1 MNRQTRL
8 IIFSFCTVKLILHLI
23 ADSHS
28 GFQGD
33 ELLHIETGNHL
44 AWGYMEFPP
53 LIGLFAFIQNL
64 FGSDA
69 VYIHHLFPHICS
81 ILILIFVAKT
91 TLELGGGNKAVF
103 LVLLGIIIA
112 PGFGRSQQLFQ
123 PVVFSQLFWVLSFY
137 YLVRFVKLPDTKSLW
152 LLTLFCLLGL
162 MVKYDAVFFL
172 FGLLSL
178 SFFKQTRDALIRNKC
193 WINIG
198 VFALAILPNVIWQVT
213 HDYPVLQMFSRL
225 YETQLNDTNRLE
237 TIRNLL
243 ISINPVVSLL
253 LVIPGILYLS
263 TAKNKGILY
272 PLGVAM
278 VLSFLFLLYKN
289 GKAYYFFP
297 LVLTIIPLGAVYLE
311 QKVLSKR
318 KWIIYPVAALM
329 ILGAV
334 MIPFGMPVYSLDR
347 YLSKVYPFEK
357 KKTADSKYAV
367 KFEEYYSNE
376 LWTNTMQQLQAV
388 YDSLPAEVK
397 SSCLLWG
404 KHYRQAGAVS
414 LFGKKYG
421 LPAAFSYHGSFYSW
435 APSGQMPQTVV
446 ALSNK
451 VNGFFEQYF
460 TDVKKVRAIYNSYS
474 YKDEESYQYIYV
486 CQNPKQDFDQMKEL
500 FKHRIF
506 E

>member
-1 MNRQTRL
+1 MNRQTKL
-8 IIFSFCTVKLILHLI
+8 TIFSFCIIKLTLHLI

-69 VYIHHLFPHICS
+69 VYIHHIFPHIAS

-112 PGFGRSQQLFQ
+112 PGFERSQQLFQ

-137 YLVRFVKLPDTKSLW
+137 YLVRFVKLSDKKSLW

-162 MVKYDAVFFL
+162 LVKYDAAFFL

-178 SFFKQTRDALIRNKC
+178 LFFKRTRDALIRNKC

-198 VFALAILPNVIWQVT
+198 VFALAILPNIVWQIA

-225 YETQLNDTNRLE
+225 YETQLDNVSRLDTF
-237 TIRNLL
+237 RNLF
-243 ISINPVVSLL
+243 ISINPLVSLL
-253 LVIPGILYLS
+253 LVVPGIIYLFVS
-263 TAKNKGILY
+263 KNKTTIY
-272 PLGVAM
+272 PLAGAIA
-278 VLSFLFLLYKN
+278 LSFLSLLYKN

-297 LVLTIIPLGAVYLE
+297 LMLTIMPLGALYLE
-311 QKVLSKR
+311 QTVLSKR
-318 KWIIYPVAALM
+318 KWTIYPVAALM
-329 ILGAV
+329 ILGVV
-334 MIPFGMPVYSLDR
+334 MIPFGMPVYSLER

-367 KFEEYYSNE
+367 KFEEYYSTE
-376 LWTNTMQQLQAV
+376 LWTNTMQQLQSV

-404 KHYRQAGAVS
+404 KHYRQAGTVS
-414 LFGKKYG
+414 LLGKKYG

-435 APSGQMPQTVV
+435 APWGQMPQTVV

-451 VNGFFEQYF
+451 VSGFFEQYF
-460 TDVKKVRAIYNSYS
+460 TDVKKVRAIYNPYS
-474 YKDEESYQYIYV
+474 YKDEESYQYIYI

>member
-64 FGSDA
+64 FQSDA
-69 VYIHHLFPHICS
+69 VFVHHIFPHLAS
-81 ILILIFVAKT
+81 MLILIFVAKT

-112 PGFGRSQQLFQ
+112 PGFERSQQLFQ

-137 YLVRFVKLPDTKSLW
+137 YLVRFATLLDKKSLW
-152 LLTLFCLLGL
+152 LLTLFCILGL
-162 MVKYDAVFFL
+162 LVKYDAVFFL

-178 SFFKQTRDALIRNKC
+178 LFFKRTRDALIRNKC

-198 VFALAILPNVIWQVT
+198 VFALAILPNIVWQIA

-225 YETQLNDTNRLE
+225 YETQLDNVSRLDTF
-237 TIRNLL
+237 RNLF
-243 ISINPVVSLL
+243 ISINPLVSLL
-253 LVIPGILYLS
+253 LVVPGIIYLFVS
-263 TAKNKGILY
+263 KNKTTIY
-272 PLGVAM
+272 PLAGAIA
-278 VLSFLFLLYKN
+278 LSFLFLLYKN

-297 LVLTIIPLGAVYLE
+297 LILTIIPFGAVYLE
-311 QKVLSKR
+311 QHILSKR
-318 KWIIYPVAALM
+318 KWFFYPVTVLM

-334 MIPFGMPVYSLDR
+334 MIPFGMPVYPLNR
-347 YLSKVYPFEK
+347 YLSKVYPYEK
-357 KKTADSKYAV
+357 KQKGDGTYTV
-367 KFEEYYSNE
+367 KFEEYYSTD
-376 LWTNTMQQLQAV
+376 LWKKTMQELKSV

-474 YKDEESYQYIYV
+474 YKEEESYQYIYV

>member
-1 MNRQTRL
+1 
-8 IIFSFCTVKLILHLI
+8 
-23 ADSHS
+23 
-28 GFQGD
+28 
-33 ELLHIETGNHL
+33 HL

-64 FGSDA
+64 FQSDA
-69 VYIHHLFPHICS
+69 VFVHHIFPHLAS
-81 ILILIFVAKT
+81 MLILIFVAKT

-112 PGFGRSQQLFQ
+112 PGFERSQQLFQ

-137 YLVRFVKLPDTKSLW
+137 YLVRFATLLDKKSLW
-152 LLTLFCLLGL
+152 LLTLFCILGL
-162 MVKYDAVFFL
+162 LVKYDAVFFL

-178 SFFKQTRDALIRNKC
+178 LFFKRTRDALIRNKC

-198 VFALAILPNVIWQVT
+198 VFALAILPNIVWQIA

-225 YETQLNDTNRLE
+225 YETQLDNVSRLDTF
-237 TIRNLL
+237 RNLF
-243 ISINPVVSLL
+243 ISINPLVSLL
-253 LVIPGILYLS
+253 LVVPGIIYLFVS
-263 TAKNKGILY
+263 KNKTTIY
-272 PLGVAM
+272 PLAGAIA
-278 VLSFLFLLYKN
+278 LSFLFLLYKN

-297 LVLTIIPLGAVYLE
+297 LILTIIPFGAVYLE
-311 QKVLSKR
+311 QHILSKR
-318 KWIIYPVAALM
+318 KWFFYPVTVLM

-334 MIPFGMPVYSLDR
+334 MIPFGMPVYPLNR
-347 YLSKVYPFEK
+347 YLSKVYPYEK
-357 KKTADSKYAV
+357 KQKGDGTYTV
-367 KFEEYYSNE
+367 KFEEYYSTD
-376 LWTNTMQQLQAV
+376 LWKKTMQELKSV

-474 YKDEESYQYIYV
+474 YKEEESYQYIYV